1 MKFNWQKIKTKV
13 KAEFS
18 QLFLITIYLTILFGA
33 LTTYKRFLLANH
45 GIDFA
50 EYGYSLISAWVMAK
64 VLMIGNAFRIGSRFN
79 DRPLIIPALYKA
91 ICFSLLVL
99 ALTVV
104 EKLIRGWWAGKS
116 TSTILEACAG
126 PEKWAILAR
135 VMMLFFVLIPFFFFW
150 ETNRVLGGDLLR
162 KLFFKPAPPKGQ
174 GQFNPRALN

>member
-1 MKFNWQKIKTKV
+1 MKFDLNKIKTRAKT
-13 KAEFS
+13 EFS
-18 QLFLITIYLTILFGA
+18 QLFLITIYLTILFGT
-33 LTTYKRFLLANH
+33 LTTYKRSILAVH

-91 ICFSLLVL
+91 ICFSFLVL
-99 ALTVV
+99 ALAVI
-104 EKLIRGWWAGKS
+104 EKFIRGWWAGKS

-126 PEKWAILAR
+126 PEMWGILAR

-150 ETNRVLGGDLLR
+150 ETNRVMGGDVLG
-162 KLFFKPAPPKGQ
+162 KLFFKPGIASDVKGIH
-174 GQFNPRALN
+174 F

>member
-1 MKFNWQKIKTKV
+1 MKFDLKKIKARAKT
-13 KAEFS
+13 EFR

-33 LTTYKRFLLANH
+33 LTTYKRFILANQ

-64 VLMIGNAFRIGSRFN
+64 VLIIGVAFRIGSRFN
-79 DRPLIIPALYKA
+79 DRPLVIPALYKA

-99 ALTVV
+99 ALAVI

-116 TSTILEACAG
+116 TSTILEACSG
-126 PEKWAILAR
+126 PEKWGILAR

-150 ETNRVLGGDLLR
+150 ETNRVMGGDVLR
-162 KLFFKPAPPKGQ
+162 NLFFKPRT
-174 GQFNPRALN
+174 RAT